1 MPNQNAT
8 KFKGK
13 DPDPTDFLW
22 PTMDMKKQNLQKPYV
37 SQSMGLPFK
46 WLNFHMLSSRTQRSL
61 CGVLTPRMEVIA
73 REYWRP
79 VTSRTQPPR

>member
-37 SQSMGLPFK
+37 SQSMGICLSNGSIFICYLPGPK
-46 WLNFHMLSSRTQRSL
+46 
-61 CGVLTPRMEVIA
+61 EVC
-73 REYWRP
+73 
-79 VTSRTQPPR
+79 VVS